1 MGVKYVHTCTCHI
14 PMHSNA
20 SIHTNFLPLI
30 ITKEKKITHAC
41 TTSLCIYDYTY
52 QFTFINDNTC
62 HLTITY
68 EHRQLILPPVP
79 PPPSSPGQ
87 RGDEASITKLVPAFL
102 DVMDLLKNLPDA
114 TRSPSLHTPHTLP
127 GSRPVRSILKKTEK
141 AQVSSPGPPRA
152 LGTSISPGHV
162 SSVVAQGPRPPA
174 DSVYKRSCTE
184 SHQDCP
190 GCVSVPL
197 QQSPGCVSEPRH
209 PQDSTTSC

>member
-1 MGVKYVHTCTCHI
+1 
-14 PMHSNA
+14 
-20 SIHTNFLPLI
+20 
-30 ITKEKKITHAC
+30 
-41 TTSLCIYDYTY
+41 
-52 QFTFINDNTC
+52 
-62 HLTITY
+62 
-68 EHRQLILPPVP
+68 
-79 PPPSSPGQ
+79 
-87 RGDEASITKLVPAFL
+87 
-102 DVMDLLKNLPDA
+102 MDLLKNLPDA

-152 LGTSISPGHV
+152 LGTSVSPGHV

-209 PQDSTTSC
+209 PQDSTTSCWRGTAMSPAESAVPLLLLKRRCLDSWHHAQVRPFLRTKGQNE